1 LQGTHG
7 WALFL
12 FLKPSIPRYLENRA
26 FSDPINNSKAPIFD
40 LGAYR
45 EDLAESNPELAR
57 WFERLTDD
65 DRKEFLK
72 QLKMTEAVA
81 YGILWSMG
89 HLAEDP

>member
-1 LQGTHG
+1 MEHDDHFARRLRVLTKYLILKLQGQ
-7 WALFL
+7 W
-12 FLKPSIPRYLENRA
+12 IENEEQNR
-26 FSDPINNSKAPIFD
+26 IFD
-40 LGAYR
+40 LDAYR

-72 QLKMTEAVA
+72 QLKMIEAVA
-81 YGILWSMG
+81 YGILWSMD